1 MVEIGRGG
9 FGVVYRA
16 VEAELGRAVA
26 VKVLPPLLGEDAQLR
41 FERERLALGSLSG
54 HPHIVNIHR
63 SGRTADDEPYL
74 VMEFCQQ
81 GSMAD
86 QLEAAGPVPWPRATA
101 LAIQVAGGLE
111 TAHRAGIV
119 HRDIKPANILLS
131 NLGEPK
137 LADFGIA
144 RMHGGHETRSGT
156 VTASLAHAAP
166 EILGAERPDARSDVY
181 GLASTLYELLTG
193 APAFVRPDDESFIQ
207 IMARVTSEPLPA
219 MDRQLVPAPVAN
231 VVAAAMVKDPSARIP
246 SAEAFG
252 AALADAQRRLGMT
265 PTTMLVEGREPR
277 PSPGDD
283 STRVIEPPTAPAGTL
298 AAEPGG
304 VVGPSPFSEPP
315 PSWPPPSS
323 LPVDDPAPIDGAA
336 GRPGPL
342 RLVALVA
349 AAAVVVAAVGAVVL
363 LLASGDSG
371 DDQVASADAVD
382 TAAELVSESDESDDG
397 DDQPE
402 EPEGPDASEDPSTTD
417 GPAVADEPLIIGTL
431 LPVTGDLAVLAEG
444 PTAAIALAVGDIN
457 AAGGVLGREVEVVVG
472 DSGSVDEAAI
482 RSEVERFLDGGVDVV
497 VGPMTTGGS
506 RVVLD
511 AVDGDELVVISPSAT
526 STDLTELDTA
536 GIYFRTAATDVN
548 TGYVTGQIVSDA
560 GLDRL
565 ALLHIDD
572 SYGSALAEHI
582 GFRYAQLGGVVALDQ
597 SYDPTGALDEVAE
610 KAAGAGV
617 EAIVIV
623 GFEETADLLAAFQ
636 SLGIGPRADGTPI
649 FGVDA
654 NALLFADPSVL
665 DGYRSVIPQIDL
677 APLSPFTNR
686 LDDVGV
692 SDYRFAPESYDA
704 VVIAALAAE
713 SSGATEGP
721 EFVAAMV
728 EVTRNGEKC
737 FDFAECQRLLARGLD
752 IDYDG
757 LAGPHEFTDEGDP
770 RVASFAVLTYDGG
783 DSPDPALQEYVF
795 SR

>member
-16 VEAELGRAVA
+16 VEAELGRTVA
-26 VKVLPPLLGEDAQLR
+26 VKVLPPLVGEDAQRR

-86 QLEAAGPVPWPRATA
+86 QLEVAGPVPWPRATA

-156 VTASLAHAAP
+156 ITASLAHAAP
-166 EILGAERPDARSDVY
+166 EVLGAERPDARSDVY

-193 APAFVRPDDESFIQ
+193 APAFVRPGDESFIQ

-219 MDRQLVPAPVAN
+219 MDRQVAPPPVAN
-231 VVAAAMVKDPSARIP
+231 VVAAAMVKDPASRIP

-252 AALADAQRRLGMT
+252 AALADAQRQLGMT
-265 PTTMLVEGREPR
+265 STTMLVEGRAPQA
-277 PSPGDD
+277 PADD
-283 STRVIEPPTAPAGTL
+283 DPTRVIGPPSAPA
-298 AAEPGG
+298 A
-304 VVGPSPFSEPP
+304 VDPSSFSEPS
-315 PSWPPPSS
+315 PSWPPPVD
-323 LPVDDPAPIDGAA
+323 LPAPVDGSG
-336 GRPGPL
+336 GRQGRA
-342 RLVALVA
+342 RLLALVA
-349 AAAVVVAAVGAVVL
+349 AAAIVVAVVGAAVL
-363 LLASGDSG
+363 LRASDESGGDE
-371 DDQVASADAVD
+371 VASVEAVD
-382 TAAELVSESDESDDG
+382 TADESGADTSGDG
-397 DDQPE
+397 GGAAE
-402 EPEGPDASEDPSTTD
+402 EPEGSGASDDPPVAD
-417 GPAVADEPLIIGTL
+417 EPVVADEPLTIGTL

-444 PTAAIALAVGDIN
+444 PAAAIDLAIGDIN
-457 AAGGVLGREVEVVVG
+457 AAGGVLGREVDLLVG
-472 DSGSVDEAAI
+472 DSGSVDEAVI
-482 RSEVERFLDGGVDVV
+482 RSEVERFVGAGVDVV

-511 AVDGDELVVISPSAT
+511 AVDGDELVFVSPSAT
-526 STDLTELDTA
+526 STDLTELDTN

-565 ALLHIDD
+565 ALLYIDD
-572 SYGSALAEHI
+572 PYGKMLAEHI
-582 GFRYAQLGGVVALDQ
+582 GFRYAQLGGVVALDLA
-597 SYDPTGALDEVAE
+597 YDPNGALDQVAE
-610 KAAGAGV
+610 QAAGAGA

-623 GFEETADLLAAFQ
+623 GFEETATLLAALRA
-636 SLGIGPRADGTPI
+636 LGIDPSAGGTPV

-677 APLSPFTNR
+677 APLSPFTTR
-686 LDDVGV
+686 LDAVGV

-713 SSGATEGP
+713 SSGATTGP

-728 EVTRNGEKC
+728 EVTRDGEKC
-737 FDFAECQRLLARGLD
+737 FDFAECQRLLARDLE

-770 RVASFAVLTYDGG
+770 RVASFAILTYSGG
-783 DSPDPALQEYVF
+783 ESPDPALQEYVF